1 MKRFWHTCL
10 AMIASATVT
19 AGVADAQN
27 NWNAPSEIGSY
38 QSILS
43 RAGYGQESTMA
54 TALPNGGGSGTTN
67 LPTGEMSGGM
77 PFNGSSNRNA
87 APLGGSSSRSVPPV
101 GSSTRSMSTNN
112 LPVDGG
118 QWNGGSNGPIGQP
131 MDMNYTTQPRTS
143 QQMTQQMG
151 QPISQPMGQQM
162 GSPGCSTC
170 AGGGQSFNG
179 GGQVLNGGGQ
189 VFNGPAPMM
198 GNGFVDTGYGD
209 TSMGNAYSGVVGNAV
224 GNGNGGCGGPGPD
237 PGYHMPVYGQ
247 PFQLGQASGQNLNLG
262 QTVGQM
268 FNRGRRGKGANWVAG
283 VYAITFDRDYE
294 DNRVL
299 SRNPSGDTLST
310 RDTDEGNVGG
320 YGVNLTRR
328 SANGRGLE
336 LRYWALNPGATAQL
350 NGFAVNSLLPTLDQL
365 THVPTGRNLDEVYS
379 AATNHV
385 LVRNTDINNFEAN
398 LLNNGGCY
406 TTRRGRQGNFELLA
420 GFRYFQFD
428 ESLSYISNNPAI
440 TAVSPTQTTYQ
451 SSVENDLV
459 GFQLGARNQVRLT
472 NRMSVFAGVSSGIFN
487 NRVRTRQRF
496 FDQAGSVPVLAS
508 GTSAGREFDYS
519 DRKDDV
525 AILSEL
531 DLGVT
536 YMVSQRLRARFGYRT
551 LGVAG
556 VALAADQIPYDFTDT
571 DRIQRANS
579 NGSLLLQGG
588 YAGLEACF

>member
-1 MKRFWHTCL
+1 
-10 AMIASATVT
+10 
-19 AGVADAQN
+19 
-27 NWNAPSEIGSY
+27 
-38 QSILS
+38 
-43 RAGYGQESTMA
+43 
-54 TALPNGGGSGTTN
+54 
-67 LPTGEMSGGM
+67 M
-77 PFNGSSNRNA
+77 PFSG
-87 APLGGSSSRSVPPV
+87 SSRSVP
-101 GSSTRSMSTNN
+101 TNSVPMN
-112 LPVDGG
+112 SVPMNGVPMNGG
-118 QWNGGSNGPIGQP
+118 QWNGGSNGPVGQP
-131 MDMNYTTQPRTS
+131 MDMGHTTQPRMS
-143 QQMTQQMG
+143 QQMA
-151 QPISQPMGQQM
+151 QPMNNQPMNQTM
-162 GSPGCSTC
+162 GSSSCSTC
-170 AGGGQSFNG
+170 TGGVQGFNGGGQGFNG
-179 GGQVLNGGGQ
+179 GGQVISGGGQAFNGGGQ
-189 VFNGPAPMM
+189 VINGPAPMM
-198 GNGFVDTGYGD
+198 GNGFVDTGYGN
-209 TSMGNAYSGVVGNAV
+209 TSMGNAYSGVVSNAV
-224 GNGNGGCGGPGPD
+224 GNGGCGGPGPD

-247 PFQLGQASGQNLNLG
+247 PFQLGQASGQNFNLS

-268 FNRGRRGKGANWVAG
+268 FNRGRGNGANWVAG
-283 VYAITFDRDYE
+283 LYAITFDRDYE

-336 LRYWALNPGATAQL
+336 LRYWAFNPGATAQL

-365 THVPTGRNLDEVYS
+365 IHVPTGRNLDEVYS

-472 NRMSVFAGVSSGIFN
+472 KRMSLFAGVSSGIFN
-487 NRVRTRQRF
+487 NRIRTNQRF
-496 FDQAGSVPVLAS
+496 FDQNGSVPVLAS

-525 AILSEL
+525 AILGEL
-531 DLGVT
+531 DLGAT